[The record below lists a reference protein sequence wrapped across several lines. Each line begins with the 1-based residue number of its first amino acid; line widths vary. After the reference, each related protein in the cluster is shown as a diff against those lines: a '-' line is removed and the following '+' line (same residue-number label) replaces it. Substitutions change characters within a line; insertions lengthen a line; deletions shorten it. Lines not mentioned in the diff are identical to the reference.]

1 MAKYTVVIRGIP
13 GCREECIVEAQH
25 VHIEASGHVMF
36 LDGKGKDAELV
47 AFFNASDVVSVKA
60 VK

>member
-1 MAKYTVVIRGIP
+1 MAKYTVVTRGIS
-13 GCREECIVEAQH
+13 GARDECQVEAQN
-25 VHIEASGHVMF
+25 VHIEASGHIKF

>member
-1 MAKYTVVIRGIP
+1 MAKYVIVIRGIA
-13 GCREECIVEAQH
+13 GCREECTVEAQN
-25 VHIEASGHVMF
+25 VHIEASGHIKF